1 MKHVIHLTLVLNLA
15 ACALKEPHAD
25 KIALAS
31 SHNLSAPVSEMER
44 RVAGGD
50 AEAASALAR
59 YYEFIELDE
68 RKAGYWLKEA
78 ARLGGRNEREEYESF
93 KSAMAEFESER
104 Q

>member
-1 MKHVIHLTLVLNLA
+1 MLLALEFHAQGFKFRMPPLMKHVINLTLALNLA

-31 SHNLSAPVSEMER
+31 SHNLSASVSEMER

-50 AEAASALAR
+50 TEAASALAR

-68 RKAGYWLKEA
+68 KKSGFWFKEA
-78 ARLGGRNEREEYESF
+78 ARLRWQE
-93 KSAMAEFESER
+93 
-104 Q
+104 